1 MTRTPTPSG
10 AHAAHSGPRES
21 YRVLEHRAPTHELGA
36 GARLLS
42 TTQTFSA
49 AVSLA
54 QAAAM
59 RHGSRT
65 LTFAVHLGGREL
77 ARFGGD
83 GVRCRADGTP
93 LPEAPLVAGGQG
105 RAAAEVV
112 EAAGR
117 GAGAAL
123 LALVVVALA
132 LVLGGV
138 S

>member
-93 LPEAPLVAGGQG
+93 LPEAPVQGGQG
-105 RAAAEVV
+105 RTAAEVV

-123 LALVVVALA
+123 LALVAI
-132 LVLGGV
+132 LVGAVL